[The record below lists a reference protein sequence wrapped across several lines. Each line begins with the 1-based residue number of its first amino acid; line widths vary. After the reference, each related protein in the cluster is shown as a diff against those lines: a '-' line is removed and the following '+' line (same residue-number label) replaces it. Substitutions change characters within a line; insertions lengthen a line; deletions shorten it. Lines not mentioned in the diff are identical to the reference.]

1 MKMSFKFDTAK
12 KFFRVFE
19 CLFMHIVCNVKGLK
33 TEPEVGRDSAGENKF
48 LVPIYALLLLR
59 FCLSFRLYL

>member
-1 MKMSFKFDTAK
+1 MLKNGRK
-12 KFFRVFE
+12 KAELTCQFIE
-19 CLFMHIVCNVKGLK
+19 LFMHIVCNVKGLK
-33 TEPEVGRDSAGENKF
+33 TEPEVGRGSAGENKF